1 MLVIVC
7 QRPDRRCATGVTTS
21 RKGCC
26 EPAHLITPFALL
38 SFMSTERCRRWQ
50 ACDILPTEP
59 QLRLLCGCVF
69 CYAALTINDHVY
81 MINTGPES
89 SYDGTNNGETSMHT
103 SQVWLQYLQAPMLNS
118 PTVATNTVS
127 ACNKI
132 HLSNSGQALCDG
144 RKTQHPFCPPFV
156 VSAHLLA
163 TALSCLALGTQ
174 RV

>member
-118 PTVATNTVS
+118 PMYPPAIKYTCQTVGKQCVMAEKHS
-127 ACNKI
+127 I
-132 HLSNSGQALCDG
+132 HFVCLLWS
-144 RKTQHPFCPPFV
+144 PPTCCH
-156 VSAHLLA
+156 A
-163 TALSCLALGTQ
+163 
-174 RV
+174 